1 MREDLKSETKKLEEK
16 ELSNIKKQIQTGI
29 MRLGKK
35 FGTMMKVKNQNKK
48 NL

>member
-35 FGTMMKVKNQNKK
+35 FGTKMKVKNQNK
-48 NL
+48 

>member
-1 MREDLKSETKKLEEK
+1 
-16 ELSNIKKQIQTGI
+16 

-48 NL
+48 IFKKGCVKDGKYNKYPKIWKY